1 MNHREK
7 GKNLTIHNTKRTIS
21 AEPGPTAKTS
31 SRTHFYN
38 TSSEHQKQLKNN
50 SFSPNHIQTKKTIFQ
65 LFHVQT
71 KE

>member
-38 TSSEHQKQLKNN
+38 TSSEDQKQRKNN
-50 SFSPNHIQTKKTIFQ
+50 SFS
-65 LFHVQT
+65 
-71 KE
+71 

>member
-21 AEPGPTAKTS
+21 AELGPTAKTS

-38 TSSEHQKQLKNN
+38 TSSEDQKQRKNN
-50 SFSPNHIQTKKTIFQ
+50 SFLLTIYKKKTIFQ